1 MHIVSGKESGTRRV
15 HEGKGSLA
23 HLSDSVVV
31 QRARGQDVEAF
42 EELVGRT
49 ENGLY
54 RLALHYVRNEHDAQ
68 EVLQNA
74 YLAAW
79 RSLPTF
85 EGRAQ
90 FGCWIHRI
98 TVNASLMFLRTR
110 NRHPEIPLD
119 DLDPAE
125 LNDAIDQ
132 TAYSSPWREDRS
144 PRPDEEFLSAEL
156 RRHIVSA
163 VASLPQNLRSTF
175 LLRDIGEES
184 TGDTAGTLGVSIPAV
199 KTRIHRARRVLRAS
213 LASYVAY

>member
-1 MHIVSGKESGTRRV
+1 MHIVNGKDGGTRHL
-15 HEGKGSLA
+15 HERKGLLA
-23 HLSDSVVV
+23 HLSDAVVV

-49 ENGLY
+49 EDVLY
-54 RLALHYVRNEHDAQ
+54 RLALRYVRNEHDAQ

-79 RSLPTF
+79 RSLPMF

-90 FGCWIHRI
+90 FTCWIHRI

-110 NRHPEIPLD
+110 NRHPEVPVD
-119 DLDPAE
+119 DLDPTE
-125 LNDAIDQ
+125 LNDAIDLA
-132 TAYSSPWREDRS
+132 TRSASWLEDRS

-156 RRHIVSA
+156 LRHIASA
-163 VASLPQNLRSTF
+163 VASLPQTLRTTF
-175 LLRDIGEES
+175 LLRDVEEVS

-199 KTRIHRARRVLRAS
+199 KTRMHRARRVLRAS